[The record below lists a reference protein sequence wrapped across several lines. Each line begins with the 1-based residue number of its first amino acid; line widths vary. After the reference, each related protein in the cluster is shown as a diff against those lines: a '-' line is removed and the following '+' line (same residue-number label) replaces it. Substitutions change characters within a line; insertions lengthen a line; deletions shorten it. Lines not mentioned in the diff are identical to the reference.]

1 MAAITVDRV
10 VVEVAEDHEACVLGQ
25 AAALALVVAQ
35 PRLVTLG
42 QVFLPQAQLV
52 VVARGVAL
60 LRAVEHRRA
69 AAATTRGRCRS
80 SCRCADQA
88 DGSRPASRST
98 SAAGSC
104 APWLHRS
111 GSATAP
117 ACRTGPGAGR
127 SPRHRCRGCGLRRR
141 PRRCCPGPGRW
152 ARRC

>member
-60 LRAVEHRRA
+60 LRAVEHRRG
-69 AAATTRGRCRS
+69 RGR
-80 SCRCADQA
+80 DQR
-88 DGSRPASRST
+88 GHN
-98 SAAGSC
+98 AGRR
-104 APWLHRS
+104 LHRHV
-111 GSATAP
+111 P
-117 ACRTGPGAGR
+117 M
-127 SPRHRCRGCGLRRR
+127 
-141 PRRCCPGPGRW
+141 
-152 ARRC
+152 